1 MKRAALVLA
10 LMLGAACAS
19 MTPPQLVPERAP
31 SAAETLT
38 DQPLHEVA
46 NAIAV
51 GEVTSLEMTMAYLA
65 RIKEIDRAGPTLQSV
80 LAINPNAVSD
90 ARKLDSLHSIGVSR
104 GPLHGVPI
112 LIKDN
117 IETKDPIPT
126 TAGALALKDNLTGR
140 DAPLIAGLRAQGAVI
155 LGKTN
160 LSQWANFRSEDS
172 ISGWSAL
179 GGQVRNPHALDRSP
193 CGSSSGSGA
202 AVAAFLAA
210 GAVGTETNGSIICP
224 ASLNGIVG
232 FKPTVGVVS
241 QDLIIPISPTQDTA
255 GPMTLTVRDA
265 ALMMNAMATIEA
277 TPDYTAGLS
286 EDALNGVRIG
296 VLRPAVGDNPEVAEV
311 FEAAL
316 WDMHEAGA
324 TLVDITEYTPPETLW
339 DDEYKVL
346 LVEFKASLNAYL
358 SGVSQAVTA
367 RTLADVIAFNETVA
381 ETEMPLFDQSIF
393 EMSQAQPGLDDP
405 GYVEALTR
413 LLKGMREDGID
424 RLLAE
429 HDVDLLVAPSEAPAF
444 LIDPVHGDSFD
455 NSIGAGWAAAI
466 AGYPH
471 LTVPMGTVR
480 SLPVG
485 VSFIGTAGDDADVLA
500 AGYAYEVRSNRRVA
514 PAFRTSVDD
523 APGIADAM
531 TRPAAR

>member
-1 MKRAALVLA
+1 MKRAALILA
-10 LMLGAACAS
+10 LLVGAACTS

-31 SAAETLT
+31 SAAATLT
-38 DQPLHEVA
+38 DKPLHEIA
-46 NAIAV
+46 DAIAA
-51 GEVTSLEMTMAYLA
+51 GEVSSLEMTLAYLM
-65 RIKEIDRAGPTLQSV
+65 RIEEIDRSGPTLQSV
-80 LAINPNAVSD
+80 LAVNPAAISD
-90 ARKLDSLHSIGVSR
+90 ARKLDSLRSIGVRR
-104 GPLHGVPI
+104 GPLHGVPV

-117 IETKDPIPT
+117 IETKDPVPT

-224 ASLNGIVG
+224 AALNGIVG
-232 FKPTVGVVS
+232 FKPTVGVIA

-265 ALMMNAMATIEA
+265 ALMMNAMATMDVA
-277 TPDYTAGLS
+277 PDFTAGLS
-286 EDALNGVRIG
+286 DDALNGVRIG
-296 VLRPAVGDNPEVAEV
+296 VLRPAVGDNPEVADV

-324 TLVDITEYTPPETLW
+324 TLVDITEYTPSETLW

-346 LVEFKASLNAYL
+346 LVEFKASLNTYL
-358 SGVSQAVTA
+358 NSASTAVTA
-367 RTLADVIAFNETVA
+367 RTLADLIAFNETVA

-405 GYVEALTR
+405 AYVEARTR
-413 LLKGMREDGID
+413 VLKAMREDGID
-424 RLLAE
+424 ALLAE
-429 HDVDLLVAPSEAPAF
+429 YEVDVLVAPSEAPAF

-480 SLPVG
+480 GLPVG
-485 VSFIGTAGDDADVLA
+485 ISFMGTAGDDADVLA
-500 AGYAYEVRSNRRVA
+500 AGHAYEVRSARRVA
-514 PAFRTSVDD
+514 PTFLTSVDA
-523 APGIADAM
+523 APGIAAAMVRPDA
-531 TRPAAR
+531 R